1 MTDAA
6 RRLILASGSKSRRE
20 MLHAAGVSFDIIPAD
35 IDEAQIKATML
46 SRDATCT
53 GRDIAVAL
61 AVEKALAVSRAHPG
75 AVVIGSDQVLAL
87 DERLFTKA
95 RTLAGARE
103 TLNALNGKTHE
114 LCSAVA
120 LVSDAR
126 ITWQTVRVARMSMRR
141 FSDSFLD
148 SYLDAVGEP
157 VLGSVGCYQLE
168 GLGVQLFESMEG
180 DYFTVLGMPLL
191 PVLAQLRHEGLIAS

>member
-53 GRDIAVAL
+53 PRDIAVAL
-61 AVEKALAVSRAHPG
+61 AVEKALAISRAHPG

-120 LVSDAR
+120 LASDAR
-126 ITWQTVRVARMSMRR
+126 DLANGACGADVDAPLFGSVSG
-141 FSDSFLD
+141 L
-148 SYLDAVGEP
+148 YLDTVGEP